1 MSMPAFQ
8 AIGAFALYFVLG
20 LGFVALF
27 LAVFL
32 RATPHAEIR
41 LIREGNVAAAVG
53 LAGALVGFCLPLSM
67 ALRQAGS
74 VTDLAIWAVVAL
86 LGQVAAHGF
95 VRLLLSGF
103 PQRIE
108 RGDLAAAITSASLH
122 LGIGLL
128 NAAAMTV

>member
-1 MSMPAFQ
+1 MPVLQ
-8 AIGAFALYFVLG
+8 AIGAFALYFAMG

-53 LAGALVGFCLPLSM
+53 LAGALVGFCVPLSM
-67 ALRQAGS
+67 SLRQAVS
-74 VTDLAIWAVVAL
+74 ATDLAIWAGVAL
-86 LGQVAAHGF
+86 LGQLAAHGF

-108 RGDLAAAITSASLH
+108 RGDVAAAITAAALH
-122 LGIGLL
+122 LGVGLL
-128 NAAAMTV
+128 NAAAMTA